1 MTFLSFLRT
10 NWLFLLAGVLLS
22 FSSSYGQTFFIA
34 LFSDQIRAELSLTHG
49 QWGGLYTIATSAS
62 AALMLW
68 AGALT
73 DRFRIRRLA
82 GFVMAGLALACVAM
96 AGVASVPMLVLTIF
110 ALRFFGQGMM
120 SQLSTVAM
128 ARWFVATRGRALSI
142 AAMGFALGQAVL
154 PISFVALAEIAPWR
168 WLWVLAAGLVLI
180 ALPVVQRLLR
190 AERTPQS
197 FTDAEVSAGI
207 GGRHW
212 TRGEMLRHPLF
223 WCLVPLLLG
232 PPAWGTVLW
241 FQQVELVAEK
251 GWTLAGFVALLPLF
265 TAVTV
270 AVTLTSGL
278 AIDRFGPMRMLR
290 LFLFPFAAAFALMAW
305 APSLGAAALALVVMA
320 LGQGMAG
327 TVVSAFWAEVY
338 GTRFIGAIK
347 AVNAAIMVL
356 GSALG
361 PGISGALLDR
371 GIGMEVQFIAFAIYF
386 VVAAALAWG
395 ALALFAR
402 PARVPSSGPA

>member
-1 MTFLSFLRT
+1 MSFFTFIRD

-34 LFSDQIRAELSLTHG
+34 LFSDQIRGELGLSHG
-49 QWGGLYTIATSAS
+49 QWGGLYTIGTTAS

-73 DRFRIRRLA
+73 DRFRVRHLA
-82 GFVMAGLALACVAM
+82 IAVMGGLALACLAM
-96 AGVASVPMLVLTIF
+96 ANLAGIAMLLGTIF

-154 PISFVALAEIAPWR
+154 PITFVALAEVMAWR
-168 WLWVLAAGLVLI
+168 WLWVVAAGLVLVM
-180 ALPVVQRLLR
+180 LPVILRLLR
-190 AERTPQS
+190 AERSPQS
-197 FTDAEVSAGI
+197 FATGEESAGI
-207 GGRHW
+207 SNRHW

-232 PPAWGTVLW
+232 PPSWGTVLW

-265 TAVTV
+265 TAVSVST
-270 AVTLTSGL
+270 TLASGI

-290 LFLFPFAAAFALMAW
+290 LFLIPFIIAFVLMAR
-305 APSLGAAALALVVMA
+305 AESLLGAAVALCFV
-320 LGQGMAG
+320 GMGMGLAG
-327 TVVSAFWAEVY
+327 TVVAAFWADVY

-347 AVNAAIMVL
+347 SVNASIMVF

-361 PGISGALLDR
+361 PGISGWLLDR
-371 GIGMEVQFIAFAIYF
+371 GIGMEAQFMAFALYF
-386 VVAAALAWG
+386 AVAALLAWV
-395 ALALFAR
+395 ALSLFAR
-402 PARVPSSGPA
+402 PSAMPA

>member
-1 MTFLSFLRT
+1 MSFLTFLRE

-34 LFSDQIRAELSLTHG
+34 LFSDEIRAELGLSHG
-49 QWGGLYTIATSAS
+49 GWGGLYTIATSVS

-73 DRFRIRRLA
+73 DRFRVRRLA
-82 GFVMAGLALACVAM
+82 GFVMAGLALACLSM
-96 AGVASVPMLVLTIF
+96 ANLSGIPMLLVTIF

-128 ARWFVATRGRALSI
+128 ARWFVATRGRALSV

-154 PISFVALAEIAPWR
+154 PITFVALAEVMDWR
-168 WLWVLAAGLVLI
+168 WLWVVAAGLVLLV
-180 ALPVVQRLLR
+180 LPGVLRLLR
-190 AERTPQS
+190 SERTPQS
-197 FTDAEVSAGI
+197 FASGEESAGI
-207 GGRHW
+207 GNRHW

-232 PPAWGTVLW
+232 PPSWGTVLW

-265 TAVTV
+265 TAVSVST
-270 AVTLTSGL
+270 TLASGI

-290 LFLFPFAAAFALMAW
+290 LFLLPYIAAFVLMAG
-305 APSLGAAALALVVMA
+305 AESLLGAAVALCFV
-320 LGQGMAG
+320 GMGMGLAG
-327 TVVSAFWAEVY
+327 TVVAAFWADVY

-347 AVNAAIMVL
+347 SVNASIMVF

-361 PGISGALLDR
+361 PGISGWLLDR
-371 GIGMEVQFIAFAIYF
+371 GIGMEAQFLAFAVYF
-386 VVAAALAWG
+386 ALAALLAWV
-395 ALALFAR
+395 ALSLFAR
-402 PARVPSSGPA
+402 PSAMPA